1 MVAARTRDRVRLLI
15 GGLVQGVG
23 FRPHAYRLAESME
36 VAGWVANDPRGVLI
50 EAEGAPRRLERFLD
64 RLVRERPAHCEI
76 QTLERER
83 IAPVGET
90 RFEIRASEAGADPIA
105 PLPPDLAM
113 CGARP
118 LYLSAALII
127 EEGLPVDRLSQ
138 IARSMRDA
146 ADDAGVS
153 LVTGDTKVVDRG
165 KGDQLFITTSGVGLI
180 QAGVII
186 DPRRA
191 APGDRILVSGPIG
204 RHGIAVLSVREG
216 LAFESPVESDTAPLA
231 ELVGVMLAASREIHV
246 LRDPTRGGL
255 ATALNEIAGA
265 SGTGMALSEPHIPVD
280 EAVRGACELLG
291 LDPLY
296 VANEGR
302 LLAVVPPEA
311 AEAVLAAMRAHPSG
325 REAAMIGEVV
335 ADHPGLVVMRSRIG
349 GERVIDLLSG
359 EQLPRIC

>member
-1 MVAARTRDRVRLLI
+1 
-15 GGLVQGVG
+15 
-23 FRPHAYRLAESME
+23 
-36 VAGWVANDPRGVLI
+36 VL
-50 EAEGAPRRLERFLD
+50 
-64 RLVRERPAHCEI
+64 
-76 QTLERER
+76 T
-83 IAPVGET
+83 
-90 RFEIRASEAGADPIA
+90 
-105 PLPPDLAM
+105 
-113 CGARP
+113 
-118 LYLSAALII
+118 
-127 EEGLPVDRLSQ
+127 
-138 IARSMRDA
+138 SMRDA
-146 ADDAGVS
+146 ADEAGVS

-165 KGDQLFITTSGVGLI
+165 KGDQLFITTSGVGLV
-180 QAGVII
+180 QAGVTI

-216 LAFESPVESDTAPLA
+216 LAFERPVESDTTPLA
-231 ELVGVMLAASREIHV
+231 GLVGVMLAASPEIHV

-265 SGTGMALSEPHIPVD
+265 SETGMAISETHIPVD

>member
-1 MVAARTRDRVRLLI
+1 MDQLQSLN
-15 GGLVQGVG
+15 L
-23 FRPHAYRLAESME
+23 S
-36 VAGWVANDPRGVLI
+36 
-50 EAEGAPRRLERFLD
+50 
-64 RLVRERPAHCEI
+64 C
-76 QTLERER
+76 
-83 IAPVGET
+83 
-90 RFEIRASEAGADPIA
+90 
-105 PLPPDLAM
+105 PLPLGDHRQIQLAHGGGGRLTQQLIRTLFLPEFHNAWLEPLHDGAQLPLGGATLAFTTDSYVVSPIIFPGGDIGTLAVNGTVNDLAM

-127 EEGLPVDRLSQ
+127 EEGLSVERLRR
-138 IARSMRDA
+138 IARSMREA
-146 ADDAGVS
+146 ADGAGVS

-165 KGDQLFITTSGVGLI
+165 KGDQLFITTSGVGLVEP
-180 QAGVII
+180 GVAI

-216 LAFESPVESDTAPLA
+216 LAFESPIESDTAPLA
-231 ELVGVMLAASREIHV
+231 GLVDAMLAASKEIHV

-255 ATALNEIAGA
+255 ATTLNEIAGSA
-265 SGTGMALSEPHIPVD
+265 RVGMRISETEIPID
-280 EAVRGACELLG
+280 EAVQGACELLG

-302 LLAVVPPEA
+302 LIAVVPSDVA
-311 AEAVLAAMRAHPSG
+311 DRVLAAMRAHPLG
-325 REAAMIGEVV
+325 REAALIGEVV

>member
-1 MVAARTRDRVRLLI
+1 MTEETIMDQLQSLNLSCPLPISKHQHIQLAHGGGGRLTQQLIQALFLPAFRNEWLEPLHDGARLPFGNAMLALTTDSYVVSPIVFPGGDI
-15 GGLVQGVG
+15 G
-23 FRPHAYRLAESME
+23 RLA
-36 VAGWVANDPRGVLI
+36 VNGTVN
-50 EAEGAPRRLERFLD
+50 
-64 RLVRERPAHCEI
+64 
-76 QTLERER
+76 
-83 IAPVGET
+83 
-90 RFEIRASEAGADPIA
+90 
-105 PLPPDLAM
+105 DLAM

-127 EEGLPVDRLSQ
+127 EEGLPVDRLVQ

-146 ADDAGVS
+146 ADEAGVS

-180 QAGVII
+180 QAGVTI

-302 LLAVVPPEA
+302 LLAVVPSEA
-311 AEAVLAAMRAHPSG
+311 ADAVLAAMRTHPSG
-325 REAAMIGEVV
+325 REAAIIGEVV

>member
-1 MVAARTRDRVRLLI
+1 MSRLQNINLSCPLPLGEHQQIQLAHGGGGRLTQQLIRTIFLPEFRNEWLDQLHDGARLPVGDAILALTTDSYVVSPIVFPGGDI
-15 GGLVQGVG
+15 G
-23 FRPHAYRLAESME
+23 RLA
-36 VAGWVANDPRGVLI
+36 VNGTVN
-50 EAEGAPRRLERFLD
+50 
-64 RLVRERPAHCEI
+64 
-76 QTLERER
+76 
-83 IAPVGET
+83 
-90 RFEIRASEAGADPIA
+90 
-105 PLPPDLAM
+105 DLAM

-127 EEGLPVDRLSQ
+127 EEGLPVEQLRR
-138 IARSMRDA
+138 IARSMRIA
-146 ADDAGVS
+146 ADEAGVS

-180 QAGVII
+180 QADVTI

-191 APGDRILVSGPIG
+191 SPGDRILVSGPIG

-216 LAFESPVESDTAPLA
+216 LAFESPVESDTAPLGG
-231 ELVGVMLAASREIHV
+231 LVASMLAASREIHV

-255 ATALNEIAGA
+255 ATALNEIADA
-265 SGTGMALSEPHIPVD
+265 ARVGMRISEAQVPID

-302 LLAVVPPEA
+302 LLAVVSPGA
-311 AEAVLAAMRAHPSG
+311 ADGVLAAMRTHPSG

-335 ADHPGLVVMRSRIG
+335 ADHPGLVVMRSRVG

>member
-1 MVAARTRDRVRLLI
+1 MDKLQNFDLLCPLPIGKHQHIQLAHGGGGRLTQQL
-15 GGLVQGVG
+15 
-23 FRPHAYRLAESME
+23 
-36 VAGWVANDPRGVLI
+36 
-50 EAEGAPRRLERFLD
+50 
-64 RLVRERPAHCEI
+64 I
-76 QTLERER
+76 QTLFLPAFRNEWLE
-83 IAPVGET
+83 PLHD
-90 RFEIRASEAGADPIA
+90 GARLPFGNATLALTTDSYVVSPIVFPGGDIGRLA
-105 PLPPDLAM
+105 VNGTVNDLAM

-127 EEGLPVDRLSQ
+127 EEGLPVDRLAQ

-146 ADDAGVS
+146 ADEAGVS

-180 QAGVII
+180 QAGVTI

-231 ELVGVMLAASREIHV
+231 GLVGVMLAASREIHV

-265 SGTGMALSEPHIPVD
+265 SGTGMALSETHIPID

-311 AEAVLAAMRAHPSG
+311 ADAVLAAMRAHPSG